1 MAGANPHPIQYFK
14 MRLFLSAIALLS
26 GLSALACSSS
36 PVSGQVMVTEDFEF
50 LSGGRR
56 LSGIIDQPANGEARA
71 LIVFVHG
78 SGPTDIRRENRY
90 VDLRRRFAELGIASV
105 VWDKPGRGRS
115 EGEFDPNQPL
125 DESAR
130 EVLDAVA
137 YLRREDV
144 PGAQKIGI
152 WGTSRGGWVAPMA
165 LAEDPEI
172 EFWIS
177 VSGVPAEDNKYYLM
191 RSNLP
196 LEGRTLEETQ
206 RLMEEWKRGREI
218 FMKGGDYDSYLAAT
232 RNLRNDTSVLYF
244 AGDLTGSRA
253 EYEAEQAAFLRAR
266 DEVQFDENLS
276 VIRVRDFDAMVS
288 SLDIDVLA
296 LLGERDTNVD
306 WQAAKALYEATIGRN
321 DSATLNIRTF
331 PDCNHS
337 LNVSK
342 TGSVR
347 EVEGTPLNMGIKCD
361 GYYETQL
368 EWLKEHVVAESR

>member
-1 MAGANPHPIQYFK
+1 
-14 MRLFLSAIALLS
+14 
-26 GLSALACSSS
+26 
-36 PVSGQVMVTEDFEF
+36 MVTEDFEF
-50 LSGGRR
+50 LSGGRK
-56 LSGIIDQPANGEARA
+56 LSGFIDQPANGEARA

-90 VDLRRRFAELGIASV
+90 VDLRQRFAQLGIASV

-115 EGEFDPNQPL
+115 EGEFDPNQRL
-125 DESAR
+125 AESAR

-137 YLRREDV
+137 LLRREDV

-152 WGTSRGGWVAPMA
+152 WGASRGGWVAPMA
-165 LAEDPEI
+165 LAQDPEI

-177 VSGVPAEDNKYYLM
+177 VSGVPAADNKYYLM
-191 RSNLP
+191 ESNLP

-218 FMKGGDYDSYLAAT
+218 AMEGGDYDAYLAAT
-232 RNLRNDTSVLYF
+232 RNLRSDTSVLYF

-276 VIRVRDFDAMVS
+276 AIRVRDFDIMLS

-306 WQAAKALYEATIGRN
+306 WQAAKALYEGTIGRN
-321 DSATLNIRTF
+321 DSATLSIRTF
-331 PDCNHS
+331 PECNHS

-347 EVEGTPLNMGIKCD
+347 EVEGTPLNMGAKCA

-368 EWLKEHVVAESR
+368 EWLKEYVVPDPL